1 MNVKMFQKKFLQIE
15 IRTKL
20 VNFITKLV
28 NFNFIWTLFLDRIYH
43 VIFHLLLDKT
53 VRRQHN
59 LYQKVV

>member
-28 NFNFIWTLFLDRIYH
+28 NFNFIWMLFLDRIYH

-53 VRRQHN
+53 VRGQHN